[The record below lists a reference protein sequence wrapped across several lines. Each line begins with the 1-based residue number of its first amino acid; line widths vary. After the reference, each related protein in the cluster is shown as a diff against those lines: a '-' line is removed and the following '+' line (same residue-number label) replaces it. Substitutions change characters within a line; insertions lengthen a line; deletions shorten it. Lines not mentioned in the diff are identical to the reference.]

1 MLMREAKWER
11 RTLETEISALLRL
24 DGGGEAAVDT
34 GIGFFD
40 HMLTAW
46 CRFALFD
53 LELKARGDLA
63 VDAHHTVEDCGIVLG
78 HLLADALGEKKGVRR
93 VAGALLPMDEAL
105 AQVAVD
111 FSGRGFLAWNVPPL
125 TGTAGAFPCELAEE
139 FFRALA
145 VNAGAT
151 LHVALQA
158 GRNRHH
164 ILESIFKGAGLA
176 MGEAAALDPRVR
188 GVFST
193 KGVL

>member
-1 MLMREAKWER
+1 MREAKWER
-11 RTLETEISALLRL
+11 RTKETEISGALRL
-24 DGGGEAAVDT
+24 DGAGEAKVAT

-40 HMLTAW
+40 HMLEAW

-53 LELKARGDLA
+53 LELVARGDLE

-78 HLLADALGEKKGVRR
+78 RMLADALGEKKGVRR
-93 VAGALLPMDEAL
+93 VADALLPMDEAL

-111 FSGRGFLAWNVPPL
+111 FSGRGYLAW
-125 TGTAGAFPCELAEE
+125 TAPDLCGMTGAFPCETAEE

-145 VNAGAT
+145 LNAGAT
-151 LHVALQA
+151 LHVRLLA

-164 ILESIFKGAGLA
+164 MLESIFKGTGLV
-176 MGEAAALDPRVR
+176 MGQAAELNPRVR

-193 KGVL
+193 KGTL